1 MTNLTTTYMGLTLR
15 SPVVLAASTL
25 SEHLVRVRQAESAGA
40 GAVVLRSLFEEQ
52 IAANPQEMRAL
63 LEEASPVKKL
73 WASPGAQTIS
83 PGPEAYVE
91 WARRVREILS
101 IPVIASLN
109 AATPGAWT
117 DFAQRLED
125 AGMSA
130 LELNI
135 YRIPSNP
142 GEPSAMIEENTVE
155 IVRSV
160 CQKVSIP
167 VAVKLSPFY
176 TSLGGMA
183 KAIGEAGAESLV
195 LFNRFLQPDIDSDAE
210 EIVSELEFS
219 TPAEI
224 KLPLR
229 WTALLYGKIGMDIA
243 LTTGVHAGRD
253 VVKALL
259 AGASIVQV
267 ASVLYRRGIDE
278 IRTLNAGLTAWMEAK
293 GYTTLDE
300 FRGKLSQLRH
310 PGAHELERAHYVKLL
325 LAQT

>member
-1 MTNLTTTYMGLTLR
+1 MGLQLK
-15 SPVVLAASTL
+15 SPVILAASTL
-25 SEHLVRVRQAESAGA
+25 SEHLVRVRQAEAAGA

-52 IAANPQEMRAL
+52 ITSNPQEMRVL
-63 LEEASPVKKL
+63 LQEASTVRKI
-73 WASPGAQTIS
+73 WASPAAQTIS
-83 PGPEAYVE
+83 PGPEAYIE
-91 WARRVREILS
+91 WAQRVREILS

-117 DFAQRLED
+117 DFAGRLEE
-125 AGMSA
+125 AGMSG

-142 GEPSAMIEENTVE
+142 GESSSAIEEKTIE
-155 IVRSV
+155 IVQNV
-160 CQKVSIP
+160 CSAVSIP
-167 VAVKLSPFY
+167 VAVKLGPFY
-176 TSLGGMA
+176 TSLGNLA
-183 KAIGEAGAESLV
+183 KRISEVGAEAIV
-195 LFNRFLQPDIDSDAE
+195 LFNRFLQPDIDSNAE

-219 TPAEI
+219 TASEI

-229 WTALLYGKIGMDIA
+229 WTALLYGRIGMDIG

-259 AGASIVQV
+259 AGATVVQV

-293 GYTTLDE
+293 GYTSLDE
-300 FRGKLSQLRH
+300 FRGKLSQIRH
-310 PGAHELERAHYVKLL
+310 PGVSELERAHYVKLL

>member
-1 MTNLTTTYMGLTLR
+1 MTNLTTTYMGLQLK

-25 SEHLVRVRQAESAGA
+25 SEHLVRVRQAEAAGA

-52 IAANPQEMRAL
+52 ITSNPQEMRVL
-63 LEEASPVKKL
+63 LQEASSVRKI
-73 WASPGAQTIS
+73 WASPAAQTIS

-91 WARRVREILS
+91 WANRVREILT

-117 DFAQRLED
+117 EFAHQLED
-125 AGMSA
+125 AGVNG

-135 YRIPSNP
+135 YRIPNNP
-142 GEPSAMIEENTVE
+142 VEAASTIEDNTVE
-155 IVRSV
+155 IVHSV
-160 CQKVSIP
+160 CAKVRIP
-167 VAVKLSPFY
+167 VAVKLGPFY
-176 TSLGGMA
+176 TSLGHLA
-183 KAIGEAGAESLV
+183 NRLKEAGATALV
-195 LFNRFLQPDIDSDAE
+195 LFNRFLQPDIDSSAE

-219 TPAEI
+219 TPSEI

-229 WTALLYGKIGMDIA
+229 WTALLYDRIGMDIA

-259 AGASIVQV
+259 AGATVVQV

-293 GYTTLDE
+293 GYTSLEE
-300 FRGKLSQLRH
+300 FRGKLSQARH
-310 PGAHELERAHYVKLL
+310 PGVHELERAHYVKLL